1 MQRSDLTPDER
12 VRVCVIGGGASGEH
26 DVSLASAAG
35 IAGALDRERY
45 DVYRL
50 TIGRDGGWF
59 DGSATDKRSRLTAA
73 EAVAGL
79 EGMDVVFPALHGVN
93 GEDGTMAALMGVVR
107 VPVVGGGIRPG
118 ALAMDKWVTKLI
130 AGALGIATA
139 PAIYVV
145 KGRVMAGGGVPSRAG
160 TAGSGP
166 DTATGRGSGSGSGSA
181 VTVAEGVSVAGLTY
195 PVVVKPVAAGSSH
208 GVSVV
213 AQASDLPAAVE
224 EARRHD
230 EHVLIEQF
238 VEGREVDVAV
248 LEHADG
254 HRTIGPAL
262 EIAVDTGGVFGTDQ
276 KYGGHV
282 PFVIPARVT
291 DAELEA
297 LRSAAD
303 TLFTALGCRGIARF
317 DFFVTPDG
325 VLLNEV
331 NTMPGFTPDS
341 QVPKMFDAIGIPYA
355 TLLDELLA
363 TARA

>member
-1 MQRSDLTPDER
+1 VQRSDLTPDER

-35 IAGALDRERY
+35 VAGALDRERY

-59 DGSATDKRSRLTAA
+59 DGSATDERSRLTAA

-139 PAIYVV
+139 PAVYVV
-145 KGRVMAGGGVPSRAG
+145 GGRVVAGGGLLPPA
-160 TAGSGP
+160 ALPGS
-166 DTATGRGSGSGSGSA
+166 GSGSGSGSA
-181 VTVAEGVSVAGLTY
+181 VTVAERVSAAGLTY

-213 AQASDLPAAVE
+213 AQASDLVE
-224 EARRHD
+224 ALAEARRHD

-248 LEHADG
+248 LERADG

-262 EIAVDTGGVFGTDQ
+262 EIAVDTGDVFGTDQ

-282 PFVIPARVT
+282 PFVIPARVA
-291 DAELEA
+291 DHELEA

>member
-12 VRVCVIGGGASGEH
+12 IRVCVIGGGASGEH

-59 DGSATDKRSRLTAA
+59 DGSATDERSRLTAA

-139 PAIYVV
+139 PAVYVV
-145 KGRVMAGGGVPSRAG
+145 GGRVVAGGGVSSPAIS
-160 TAGSGP
+160 
-166 DTATGRGSGSGSGSA
+166 
-181 VTVAEGVSVAGLTY
+181 VAEGVSVAGLTY

-213 AQASDLPAAVE
+213 AQASDLPAAVD

-254 HRTIGPAL
+254 RRTIGPAL
-262 EIAVDTGGVFGTDQ
+262 EIAVDKGDVFDTDQ

-291 DAELEA
+291 DPELEA
-297 LRSAAD
+297 LRTAAD

-317 DFFVTPDG
+317 DFFVTPGG

>member
-1 MQRSDLTPDER
+1 VQRSDLTPDER

-35 IAGALDRERY
+35 VAGALDRERY

-59 DGSATDKRSRLTAA
+59 DGSATDERSRLTAA

-139 PAIYVV
+139 PAVYVV
-145 KGRVMAGGGVPSRAG
+145 GGRVMAEGGVSSP
-160 TAGSGP
+160 
-166 DTATGRGSGSGSGSA
+166 A
-181 VTVAEGVSVAGLTY
+181 VTVAESVSAAGLTY

-208 GVSVV
+208 GVTVV
-213 AQASDLPAAVE
+213 ARASDLPAAVDQ
-224 EARRHD
+224 ARRHD

-254 HRTIGPAL
+254 RRTIGPAL
-262 EIAVDTGGVFGTDQ
+262 EIAVASGDVFGTDQ

-291 DAELEA
+291 DAELDA

-341 QVPKMFDAIGIPYA
+341 QVPKMFDAVGIPYA

>member
-1 MQRSDLTPDER
+1 VQRSDLTPDKR

-35 IAGALDRERY
+35 VAGALDRERY

-50 TIGRDGGWF
+50 TIGRDGAWF
-59 DGSATDKRSRLTAA
+59 DGSATDERSRLTAS

-93 GEDGTMAALMGVVR
+93 GEDGTMAALMGMVR
-107 VPVVGGGIRPG
+107 VPVVGGGIRSG
-118 ALAMDKWVTKLI
+118 ALAMDKWATKLI

-139 PAIYVV
+139 PAVYVV
-145 KGRVMAGGGVPSRAG
+145 GGRVMAGGEVS
-160 TAGSGP
+160 
-166 DTATGRGSGSGSGSA
+166 
-181 VTVAEGVSVAGLTY
+181 VAEGVLAAGLTF

-213 AQASDLPAAVE
+213 ARASGLAAAVDK
-224 EARRHD
+224 ARQHD

-238 VEGREVDVAV
+238 VSGREVDVAL

-254 HRTIGPAL
+254 RRTIGPAL
-262 EIAVDTGGVFGTDQ
+262 EIVVDTGDVFGTDQ

-291 DAELEA
+291 DPELEA
-297 LRSAAD
+297 LRTAAD

-341 QVPKMFDAIGIPYA
+341 QVPKMFDAIGLPYA

-363 TARA
+363 TALA

>member
-26 DVSLASAAG
+26 DVSLTSAAG
-35 IAGALDRERY
+35 VAGALDRERY

-59 DGSATDKRSRLTAA
+59 DGSATDERSRLTAA

-139 PAIYVV
+139 PAVYVV
-145 KGRVMAGGGVPSRAG
+145 GGRVV
-160 TAGSGP
+160 AGS
-166 DTATGRGSGSGSGSA
+166 AVSASA
-181 VTVAEGVSVAGLTY
+181 VTVAESVSVAGLTY

-213 AQASDLPAAVE
+213 AQASDLPAAVG

-230 EHVLIEQF
+230 EHVLVEQF
-238 VEGREVDVAV
+238 VEGREVDIAV

-262 EIAVDTGGVFGTDQ
+262 EITVASGDVFGTDQ

-291 DAELEA
+291 DAELDA

>member
-1 MQRSDLTPDER
+1 
-12 VRVCVIGGGASGEH
+12 
-26 DVSLASAAG
+26 
-35 IAGALDRERY
+35 
-45 DVYRL
+45 
-50 TIGRDGGWF
+50 
-59 DGSATDKRSRLTAA
+59 
-73 EAVAGL
+73 
-79 EGMDVVFPALHGVN
+79 
-93 GEDGTMAALMGVVR
+93 VVR

-139 PAIYVV
+139 PAVYVV
-145 KGRVMAGGGVPSRAG
+145 GGRVMAEGGVSSP
-160 TAGSGP
+160 
-166 DTATGRGSGSGSGSA
+166 A
-181 VTVAEGVSVAGLTY
+181 VTVAESVSAAGLTY

-208 GVSVV
+208 GVTVV
-213 AQASDLPAAVE
+213 ARASDLPAAVDQ
-224 EARRHD
+224 ARRHD

-254 HRTIGPAL
+254 RRTIGPAL
-262 EIAVDTGGVFGTDQ
+262 EIAVASGDVFGTDQ

-291 DAELEA
+291 DAELDA

-341 QVPKMFDAIGIPYA
+341 QVPKMFDAVGIPYA

>member
-1 MQRSDLTPDER
+1 VQRSDLTPDER

-35 IAGALDRERY
+35 VAGALDRERY

-59 DGSATDKRSRLTAA
+59 DGSATDERSRLTAA

-139 PAIYVV
+139 PAVYVV
-145 KGRVMAGGGVPSRAG
+145 GDRFVAGG
-160 TAGSGP
+160 AGSSP
-166 DTATGRGSGSGSGSA
+166 A

-213 AQASDLPAAVE
+213 AQASDLPAAVD

-262 EIAVDTGGVFGTDQ
+262 EITVASGDVFGTDQ

-291 DAELEA
+291 DAELDA

>member
-35 IAGALDRERY
+35 VAGALDRERY

-59 DGSATDKRSRLTAA
+59 DGSATDERSRLTAA

-139 PAIYVV
+139 PAVYVV
-145 KGRVMAGGGVPSRAG
+145 GGRVVAGGGVSSPA
-160 TAGSGP
+160 ALP
-166 DTATGRGSGSGSGSA
+166 GSGSGSA
-181 VTVAEGVSVAGLTY
+181 SASASASAVTVADSVAAAGLTY
-195 PVVVKPVAAGSSH
+195 PIVVKPVAAGSSH

-213 AQASDLPAAVE
+213 AQASDLAEALA

-248 LEHADG
+248 LQHADG

-262 EIAVDTGGVFGTDQ
+262 EIAVASGDVFGTDQ

-291 DAELEA
+291 DAELDA
-297 LRSAAD
+297 LRQAAD

>member
-1 MQRSDLTPDER
+1 MQRSDLSPDER

-26 DVSLASAAG
+26 GVSLTSAAG
-35 IAGALDRERY
+35 VAGALDRERY

-59 DGSATDKRSRLTAA
+59 DGSATDERSRLTAA

-139 PAIYVV
+139 PAVYVV
-145 KGRVMAGGGVPSRAG
+145 GGRVVAGGGVSSFAATTG
-160 TAGSGP
+160 LGP
-166 DTATGRGSGSGSGSA
+166 GSGSG

-213 AQASDLPAAVE
+213 ARASDLPAAVD

-262 EIAVDTGGVFGTDQ
+262 EITVASGDVFGTDQ

-291 DAELEA
+291 DAELDA